1 MKKYLK
7 ENVKSTWIRRIGARE
22 SRVEKVGSRARFEIR
37 AISVPCAWC
46 RSRESET
53 RIGNRTR
60 EGDGR
65 WERRACTIEASLSWT
80 SKRFCVLPWRGV
92 SSRAIMP
99 SNSNRN
105 YASDYV
111 FPFILETLKCFV
123 LIKTIY
129 LFIFFFHLNL
139 KEISSIVWRRC
150 FKVVLR
156 CFIREKNFSWF
167 ILSLFISQL
176 RWLLDTLLV
185 LFQNAT
191 LSPWTLYL
199 VLFTLSFSISNLI
212 VLKIYNLCYREWIQ
226 RDFKY
231 PCLCNKY

>member
-7 ENVKSTWIRRIGARE
+7 ENVKSTWIRRLGARE
-22 SRVEKVGSRARFEIR
+22 SRVEKVGSHARFEIR

-139 KEISSIVWRRC
+139 KEISSIVWRGF
-150 FKVVLR
+150 FKVFYQGEEFQLIYFVIIYFTVTMIIRYTCCSFPECNVKSLN
-156 CFIREKNFSWF
+156 FIFS
-167 ILSLFISQL
+167 SLH
-176 RWLLDTLLV
+176 V
-185 LFQNAT
+185 
-191 LSPWTLYL
+191 
-199 VLFTLSFSISNLI
+199 SFSISNLI

>member
-7 ENVKSTWIRRIGARE
+7 ENVKSTWIRRLGARE

-167 ILSLFISQL
+167 ILSLFIS
-176 RWLLDTLLV
+176 RYDD
-185 LFQNAT
+185 
-191 LSPWTLYL
+191 Y
-199 VLFTLSFSISNLI
+199 
-212 VLKIYNLCYREWIQ
+212 
-226 RDFKY
+226 
-231 PCLCNKY
+231 

>member
-7 ENVKSTWIRRIGARE
+7 ENVKSTWIRRLGARE

-139 KEISSIVWRRC
+139 KEISSIVWRGC
-150 FKVVLR
+150 FKV
-156 CFIREKNFSWF
+156 FYREKNFSWF

-176 RWLLDTLLV
+176 RWLLDTLVV

-199 VLFTLSFSISNLI
+199 VLFTLLFSISNLI

>member
-7 ENVKSTWIRRIGARE
+7 ENVKSTWIRRLGARE

-139 KEISSIVWRRC
+139 KEISSIVWRGS
-150 FKVVLR
+150 FKVFYQEEEFQLIYFVIIYFTVTMIIRYTCCSFPECNVKSLN
-156 CFIREKNFSWF
+156 FIFSSLHSFIFNFKFNCSKN
-167 ILSLFISQL
+167 I
-176 RWLLDTLLV
+176 
-185 LFQNAT
+185 
-191 LSPWTLYL
+191 
-199 VLFTLSFSISNLI
+199 
-212 VLKIYNLCYREWIQ
+212 
-226 RDFKY
+226 
-231 PCLCNKY
+231 

>member
-7 ENVKSTWIRRIGARE
+7 ENVKSTWIRRLGARE

-129 LFIFFFHLNL
+129 LFIFFFSFTWKKYRVSFGEDFL
-139 KEISSIVWRRC
+139 K
-150 FKVVLR
+150 

-176 RWLLDTLLV
+176 RWLLDTLVV

-191 LSPWTLYL
+191 LNPWTLYL
-199 VLFTLSFSISNLI
+199 VLFTFHFQFQI
-212 VLKIYNLCYREWIQ
+212 
-226 RDFKY
+226 
-231 PCLCNKY
+231 